1 MEVDLPF
8 LLCFTLYMRAI
19 LQVQAPGGGG
29 LYLEGLIFLIL
40 GYLIIQP
47 MATLFRFDRLDLHTL
62 ADTTLQ
68 YVVKRCHI
76 N

>member
-1 MEVDLPF
+1 M
-8 LLCFTLYMRAI
+8 TLYLRAI
-19 LQVQAPGGGG
+19 LQVQAPGGGGGGG

-40 GYLIIQP
+40 GYLIIQLMP
-47 MATLFRFDRLDLHTL
+47 TLFRFDRLDLHTL
-62 ADTTLQ
+62 ADTIL